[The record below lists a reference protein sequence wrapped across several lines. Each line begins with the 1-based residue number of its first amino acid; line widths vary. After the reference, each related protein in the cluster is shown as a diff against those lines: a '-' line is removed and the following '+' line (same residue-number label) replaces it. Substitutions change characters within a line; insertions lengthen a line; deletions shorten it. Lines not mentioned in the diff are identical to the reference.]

1 MRTVGEFRTG
11 DFATHG
17 TGRDFDSRIVAHAL
31 AFSQFTVRHE
41 VQFVVIFG
49 EPDGRVDGDA
59 TLSKR
64 GEADVSLAMDFGGD
78 GCHGDIVK

>member
-17 TGRDFDSRIVAHAL
+17 TGRDFDPRIVADAL
-31 AFSQFTVRHE
+31 ALSQFTVRHE
-41 VQFVVIFG
+41 VQFVVVFG
-49 EPDGRVDGDA
+49 EPDGRVHGHA
-59 TLSKR
+59 TLAKR